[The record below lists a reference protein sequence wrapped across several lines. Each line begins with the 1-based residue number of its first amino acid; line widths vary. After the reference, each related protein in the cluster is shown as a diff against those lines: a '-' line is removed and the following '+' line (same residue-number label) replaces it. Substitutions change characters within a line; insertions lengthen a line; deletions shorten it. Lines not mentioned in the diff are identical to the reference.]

1 MLLHL
6 SFYLINQSS
15 LPSTITKKTHSG
27 ETFPSRSDAMYRI
40 SVCPTGKL
48 DPLIGPTVW
57 LTKDI
62 PELSSDNGEAQVTGS
77 DGPVLLA

>member
-6 SFYLINQSS
+6 SFYLNQSS

-27 ETFPSRSDAMYRI
+27 ETFPSRPAAMYRI

-48 DPLIGPTVW
+48 DPLIGPTV
-57 LTKDI
+57 
-62 PELSSDNGEAQVTGS
+62 
-77 DGPVLLA
+77 